1 MKSIYS
7 VIGEPDRGRLH
18 VSVGNPCE
26 SEYFTYEL

>member
-1 MKSIYS
+1 MQSIFS

-26 SEYFTYEL
+26 NAYTTYAL